1 MSLTGVPRA
10 QMITAMGVLCR
21 VMTIAFTVTV
31 ASFAV
36 AAQARPITVE
46 GLTFSDELGGF
57 TILAAWGT
65 GTKADP
71 IVVVEEITGPTAAIL
86 VIRGMTPEFGNR
98 AGTLHP
104 NGFILRK
111 IVTNR
116 TRFIWNVVDFELQQI
131 IGVSS
136 DTLDGLSFGQGAQ
149 ANRPFKSNKFKST
162 SEVKEPLDFVTFHNG
177 ALRPGETAT
186 FDIVITDTTPVA
198 VFYLVQRPNRPMS
211 YLDAPRATVARA
223 GP

>member
-10 QMITAMGVLCR
+10 QMMTAMGVLYR
-21 VMTIAFTVTV
+21 VMTIAFAV
-31 ASFAV
+31 AGFAV

-46 GLTFSDELGGF
+46 GITFSDELGGF
-57 TILAAWGT
+57 TIIGAWGT

-71 IVVVEEITGPTAAIL
+71 FVVVEEITGPTAAIL

-116 TRFIWNVVDFELQQI
+116 TRFIWNIVDFELQQV
-131 IGVSS
+131 IGLSS
-136 DTLDGLSFGQGAQ
+136 DTLDGLSFGQGAE
-149 ANRPFKSNKFKST
+149 ANRPFKSNKFQST

-186 FDIVITDTTPVA
+186 FDIVITDTTPVEL
-198 VFYLVQRPNRPMS
+198 FYLVQRPNRPMS
-211 YLDAPRATVARA
+211 YLDAPRATVAGA
-223 GP
+223 GLW

>member
-1 MSLTGVPRA
+1 MSLTGVPRT

-21 VMTIAFTVTV
+21 VMTIAIAV
-31 ASFAV
+31 ASLAV

-46 GLTFSDELGGF
+46 GITFSDELGGF
-57 TILAAWGT
+57 TVIAAWGI
-65 GTKADP
+65 GSKADP
-71 IVVVEEITGPTAAIL
+71 FVVVEEITGPTAAIL

-111 IVTNR
+111 IITNR
-116 TRFIWNVVDFELQQI
+116 TRFIWNIVDFELQQI

-136 DTLDGLSFGQGAQ
+136 DTLDGLSFGQGAE
-149 ANRPFKSNKFKST
+149 ANRPFKSNKFQST

-177 ALRPGETAT
+177 ALRPGETAF
-186 FDIVITDTTPVA
+186 FDIVITDTTPVP

-211 YLDAPRATVARA
+211 YLDAPPATVARA
-223 GP
+223 GLW

>member
-10 QMITAMGVLCR
+10 QMMTDMGVLYHI
-21 VMTIAFTVTV
+21 MTIAFAVTV
-31 ASFAV
+31 ASFAAV
-36 AAQARPITVE
+36 AQARPVTVE
-46 GLTFSDELGGF
+46 GITFSDELGGF
-57 TILAAWGT
+57 TVIGAWGT

-71 IVVVEEITGPTAAIL
+71 FVVVEEITGPTAAIL

-116 TRFIWNVVDFELQQI
+116 TRFIWNIVDFELQQV
-131 IGVSS
+131 IGLSS

-149 ANRPFKSNKFKST
+149 ANRPFKSNKFQST

-186 FDIVITDTTPVA
+186 FDIVITDTTPVPA
-198 VFYLVQRPNRPMS
+198 FYLIQRPNRPMS
-211 YLDAPRATVARA
+211 YLGAARATVARA

>member
-1 MSLTGVPRA
+1 M
-10 QMITAMGVLCR
+10 
-21 VMTIAFTVTV
+21 
-31 ASFAV
+31 
-36 AAQARPITVE
+36 
-46 GLTFSDELGGF
+46 
-57 TILAAWGT
+57 
-65 GTKADP
+65 
-71 IVVVEEITGPTAAIL
+71 VEEITGPTAAIL

-111 IVTNR
+111 IITNR
-116 TRFIWNVVDFELQQI
+116 TRFIWNIVDFELQQV

-149 ANRPFKSNKFKST
+149 ANRPFKSNKFDST

-198 VFYLVQRPNRPMS
+198 AFYLVQRPNRPMS
-211 YLDAPRATVARA
+211 YLDAPPATVARA